1 MNIQGKVALITGASR
16 GIGRAIA
23 LELAQQGM
31 KRLILVARD
40 RQKLAEVAK
49 EVEAMGVETT
59 IMALDLTKPVFVNVA
74 VAQLWRSYG
83 PIHLLVNCAG
93 VAYQNSFLQSKLPQV
108 QEELS
113 LNLLG
118 TYTLTHMMARRMVS
132 RREGTIVNVSSLMG
146 KVAAPTMATYSATKF
161 AILGFTQAL
170 RRELAPYNIPVLAL
184 LPTLTDTDMVR
195 DLKLFRWVMPMTPQ
209 RVAKAFICGLQ
220 KDSPEILV
228 GWQSHLAV
236 WCQRL
241 CPWLLEMILQL
252 ATPQP
257 QAPKTQQPVKKQ
269 IKGLSRVTLDL
280 WPDFSRVSDSFAKLR

>member
-1 MNIQGKVALITGASR
+1 
-16 GIGRAIA
+16 
-23 LELAQQGM
+23 
-31 KRLILVARD
+31 
-40 RQKLAEVAK
+40 
-49 EVEAMGVETT
+49 
-59 IMALDLTKPVFVNVA
+59 
-74 VAQLWRSYG
+74 
-83 PIHLLVNCAG
+83 
-93 VAYQNSFLQSKLPQV
+93 
-108 QEELS
+108 
-113 LNLLG
+113 
-118 TYTLTHMMARRMVS
+118 
-132 RREGTIVNVSSLMG
+132 
-146 KVAAPTMATYSATKF
+146 
-161 AILGFTQAL
+161 
-170 RRELAPYNIPVLAL
+170 
-184 LPTLTDTDMVR
+184 MVR